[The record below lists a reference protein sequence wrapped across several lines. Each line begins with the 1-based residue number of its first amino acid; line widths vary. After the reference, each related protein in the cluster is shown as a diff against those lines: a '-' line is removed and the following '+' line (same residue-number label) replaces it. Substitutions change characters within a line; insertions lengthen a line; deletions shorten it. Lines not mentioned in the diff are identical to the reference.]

1 MKLTIAQLPRKE
13 QAAIRRKLSKGQPL
27 GMARAADVA
36 AFQVQIVRKPAPPCA
51 PQKP

>member
-1 MKLTIAQLPRKE
+1 MKLTIAELPRKA
-13 QAAIRRKLSKGQPL
+13 QAAIRRRLSKGQPL

-36 AFQVQIVRKPAPPCA
+36 SCQVQIVTKPAPLCA